1 MRTVTTISSV
11 IRRQKRDA
19 RGEQFRSSRTPFF
32 HIHQGPTSRFGSSA
46 PIRCNDVP
54 ASTHREA
61 ATGKPGHGLV
71 EIVERI
77 R

>member
-11 IRRQKRDA
+11 IRHQKRDA
-19 RGEQFRSSRTPFF
+19 RGEQFRSSRAPLFG
-32 HIHQGPTSRFGSSA
+32 IHRGLKSRFGSSA

-71 EIVERI
+71 EMVERI